1 MCLSRHFAYSLGTR
15 VLSICYVK
23 TFGNTM
29 LVKSCQGISRN
40 TVSNGLHCKHDV
52 FQRTSRSTLSTRH
65 DPPMRGFT
73 HFAWKRL
80 ETPVGQRI
88 SRNSIRKPVWIQ
100 PAWMKPKKDII
111 NKEARRTEPAME
123 KYFWEVQSF
132 RMLWSKMVLAG
143 TSRGSTDVMG
153 RINTEPYVG
162 GCGISSKRRR
172 WQGCDRLKKRRN
184 LSMRFRLLFQT
195 LRVPMRQIQPQP
207 STWRNSIRQTMAMK
221 MIKSKIMRWRCTSC
235 GLQKIE
241 YCSLNMTNTI
251 LIRKIWVWVPNG
263 SMFASGLGSHPH
275 MWQQSV
281 KMTRFGQKTLSK
293 WLRQSKSQLPRSK
306 QTMCPL
312 ISAIN
317 DADQEEFVSV
327 HVISKH
333 AKKKRYEV
341 TKY

>member
-52 FQRTSRSTLSTRH
+52 CQRTSRSTLSTRH

-235 GLQKIE
+235 GLQKIVVRNT
-241 YCSLNMTNTI
+241 SLFNKLKI
-251 LIRKIWVWVPNG
+251 LLIEHDKHDPDPEN
-263 SMFASGLGSHPH
+263 L
-275 MWQQSV
+275 SV
-281 KMTRFGQKTLSK
+281 SSK
-293 WLRQSKSQLPRSK
+293 WFHVCVRTGKPSTHVATVSEDDEVWAEDIK
-306 QTMCPL
+306 QMT
-312 ISAIN
+312 ATV
-317 DADQEEFVSV
+317 QESIAEIKANNVPIDFSN
-327 HVISKH
+327 
-333 AKKKRYEV
+333 
-341 TKY
+341 